1 MTAIPSRQRK
11 MLVGALLSGL
21 TAAALLPI
29 GVVFG
34 ARALL
39 NSSSGSNVG
48 EDGALKIPSTPASML
63 ATVNDVGH
71 VTSLT
76 TFVLD
81 PSGVGG
87 TIISLPVGS
96 RAEQAGEG
104 PARRIGDSFVLAG
117 PEALTLE
124 VEGLLDVSLSFAEA
138 LDARQLG
145 DAFAGLPDTEVTFDV
160 PLVNTSLEM
169 PDPASTTTVRGS
181 ATTVE
186 PQPIA
191 RDNEVY
197 PAGARTLA
205 ASEFP
210 IVLLAQ
216 RLNEPES
223 ARLPRIKS
231 LWDGIARSTLAAQQ
245 GEAEDQISATAG
257 EPTNLVDFMKRV
269 FAGRIQVWQM
279 SHRLIEGEANPTR
292 SDVYALDPF
301 EVRMIMASVA
311 PSSLSLPADAVP
323 VQLDSPFNDATVTR
337 AAVERLAS
345 VGLSVALI
353 RETAETA
360 EKNTVFYY
368 SDQVIVDL
376 AERQLETVIGTVN
389 FQQIG
394 RSVEGIGAHV
404 VIGESFRDF
413 VNANP
418 VIPTTTVAE
427 GGQ

>member
-1 MTAIPSRQRK
+1 MTAIPSKQRK
-11 MLVGALLSGL
+11 MLTGALLSGVL
-21 TAAALLPI
+21 AAALLPI
-29 GVVFG
+29 GAVFG

-39 NSSSGSNVG
+39 TSSSGSNV
-48 EDGALKIPSTPASML
+48 DDNSALKIPSTPAALL

-117 PEALTLE
+117 LEALTLE
-124 VEGLLDVSLSFAEA
+124 VEGLLDVSLSTTEA
-138 LDARQLG
+138 LNVQQLSEV
-145 DAFAGLPDTEVTFDV
+145 FAGLPDAEVSFDV
-160 PLVNTSLEM
+160 PLINTSLEM

-231 LWDGIARSTLAAQQ
+231 LWEGIARATLAAQT
-245 GEAEDQISATAG
+245 ESEPATDAADV
-257 EPTNLVDFMKRV
+257 PTTVIEFMKRV

-279 SHRLIEGEANPTR
+279 SHALVEGDANPSN

-311 PSSLSLPADAVP
+311 PSSLSLPADAIP
-323 VQLDSPFNDATVTR
+323 VQLDSPFNDANVTR

-353 RETAETA
+353 RETAETP
-360 EKNTVFYY
+360 EKNTIFYY
-368 SDQVIVDL
+368 SDQVIVDV
-376 AERQLETVIGTVN
+376 AERQLETVIGMVN
-389 FQQIG
+389 FQQL
-394 RSVEGIGAHV
+394 RQSVEGIGAHV
-404 VIGESFRDF
+404 VLGESFKEF
-413 VNANP
+413 VTANL
-418 VIPTTTVAE
+418 VIPTTTIAQ
-427 GGQ
+427 GDQ

>member
-1 MTAIPSRQRK
+1 MTAIPSKQRK

-21 TAAALLPI
+21 AAATLLPI
-29 GVVFG
+29 GAVFG

-39 NSSSGSNVG
+39 TSSTGSNVG
-48 EDGALKIPSTPASML
+48 DDSALKIPSTPAAML

-117 PEALTLE
+117 LEALTLE
-124 VEGLLDVSLSFAEA
+124 VEGLLDVSLSISEA
-138 LDARQLG
+138 LNVQQLNEV
-145 DAFAGLPDTEVTFDV
+145 FAGLPDAEVTFDV
-160 PLVNTSLEM
+160 PLINTSLEM
-169 PDPASTTTVRGS
+169 PDPASTTTLRGT

-231 LWDGIARSTLAAQQ
+231 LWEGISRSVLASQQ
-245 GEAEDQISATAG
+245 ETEGGQITATD
-257 EPTNLVDFMKRV
+257 ETPSSLVDFMKRV

-279 SHRLIEGEANPTR
+279 SHALIEGDANPSR

-311 PSSLSLPADAVP
+311 PSSLSLPAEAIP

-353 RETAETA
+353 RETAESP
-360 EKNTVFYY
+360 EKNTVFHY
-368 SDQVIVDL
+368 SDQVIVDV
-376 AERQLETVIGTVN
+376 AERQLETVIGMVN
-389 FQQIG
+389 FQQM
-394 RSVEGIGAHV
+394 RQAVEGIGARV
-404 VIGESFRDF
+404 VIGESFREF

-427 GGQ
+427 GE

>member
-1 MTAIPSRQRK
+1 MTAIPSKQRK
-11 MLVGALLSGL
+11 MLIGALLSGVM
-21 TAAALLPI
+21 AAALLPI
-29 GVVFG
+29 GAVFG

-39 NSSSGSNVG
+39 TSSSGSNV
-48 EDGALKIPSTPASML
+48 DDDSALKIPSTPAAML

-117 PEALTLE
+117 LEALTLE
-124 VEGLLDVSLSFAEA
+124 VEGLLDVSLSTAEA
-138 LDARQLG
+138 LNVQQLSE
-145 DAFAGLPDTEVTFDV
+145 AFAGLPDAEVTFDV

-231 LWDGIARSTLAAQQ
+231 LWEGIARATLTAQT
-245 GEAEDQISATAG
+245 ESEPATDATDM
-257 EPTNLVDFMKRV
+257 PTTVIEFMKRV

-279 SHRLIEGEANPTR
+279 SHALVEGEANPSN
-292 SDVYALDPF
+292 SDVYALDAF

-311 PSSLSLPADAVP
+311 PSSLSLPADAIP
-323 VQLDSPFNDATVTR
+323 VQLDSPFNDANVTR

-353 RETAETA
+353 RETAETP
-360 EKNTVFYY
+360 EKNTIFYY
-368 SDQVIVDL
+368 SDQVIVDV
-376 AERQLETVIGTVN
+376 AERQLETVIGMVN
-389 FQQIG
+389 FQQL
-394 RSVEGIGAHV
+394 RQSVEGIGAHV
-404 VIGESFRDF
+404 VLGESFKEF
-413 VNANP
+413 VTANP
-418 VIPTTTVAE
+418 VIPTTTIAQ
-427 GGQ
+427 GDQ

>member
-1 MTAIPSRQRK
+1 MTAIPSKQRK
-11 MLVGALLSGL
+11 MLIGALLSGVM
-21 TAAALLPI
+21 AAALLPI
-29 GVVFG
+29 GAVFG

-39 NSSSGSNVG
+39 TSSSGSNV
-48 EDGALKIPSTPASML
+48 DDDSALKIPSTPAAML

-117 PEALTLE
+117 LEALTLE
-124 VEGLLDVSLSFAEA
+124 VEGLLDVSLSTAEA
-138 LDARQLG
+138 LNVQQLSE
-145 DAFAGLPDTEVTFDV
+145 AFAGLPDAEVTFDV
-160 PLVNTSLEM
+160 PLINTSLEM
-169 PDPASTTTVRGS
+169 PDPAATTTVRGS

-231 LWDGIARSTLAAQQ
+231 LWEGIARATLAAQT
-245 GEAEDQISATAG
+245 ESEPATDAADV
-257 EPTNLVDFMKRV
+257 PTTVIEFMKRV

-279 SHRLIEGEANPTR
+279 SHALVEGDANPSN

-311 PSSLSLPADAVP
+311 PSSLSLPADAIP
-323 VQLDSPFNDATVTR
+323 VQLDSPFNDANVTR

-353 RETAETA
+353 RETAETP
-360 EKNTVFYY
+360 EKNTIFYY
-368 SDQVIVDL
+368 SDQVIVDV
-376 AERQLETVIGTVN
+376 AERQLETVIGMVN
-389 FQQIG
+389 FQQL
-394 RSVEGIGAHV
+394 RQSVEGIGAHV
-404 VIGESFRDF
+404 VLGESFKEF
-413 VNANP
+413 VTANL
-418 VIPTTTVAE
+418 VIPTTTIAQ
-427 GGQ
+427 GDQ

>member
-1 MTAIPSRQRK
+1 MTAIPSKQRK
-11 MLVGALLSGL
+11 MLIGALLSGVM
-21 TAAALLPI
+21 AAALLPI
-29 GVVFG
+29 GAVFG

-39 NSSSGSNVG
+39 TSSSGSNV
-48 EDGALKIPSTPASML
+48 DDDSALKIPSTPAAML

-117 PEALTLE
+117 LEALTLE
-124 VEGLLDVSLSFAEA
+124 VEGLLDVSLSTAEA
-138 LDARQLG
+138 LNVQQLSE
-145 DAFAGLPDTEVTFDV
+145 AFAGLPDAEVTFDV
-160 PLVNTSLEM
+160 PLINTSLEM

-231 LWDGIARSTLAAQQ
+231 LWEGIARATLAAQT
-245 GEAEDQISATAG
+245 ESEPATDAADV
-257 EPTNLVDFMKRV
+257 PTTVIEFMKRV

-279 SHRLIEGEANPTR
+279 SHALVEGEANPSN

-311 PSSLSLPADAVP
+311 PSSLSLPADAIP
-323 VQLDSPFNDATVTR
+323 VQLDSPFNDANVTR

-353 RETAETA
+353 RETAETP
-360 EKNTVFYY
+360 EKNTIFYY
-368 SDQVIVDL
+368 SDQVIVDV
-376 AERQLETVIGTVN
+376 AERQLESVIGMVN
-389 FQQIG
+389 FQQL
-394 RSVEGIGAHV
+394 RQSVEGIGAHV
-404 VIGESFRDF
+404 VLGESFKEF

-418 VIPTTTVAE
+418 VIPTTTIAQ
-427 GGQ
+427 GDQ